1 MQVWRFYSSA
11 LRWRTHCFAAG
22 TRRRPRPVHLVPG
35 SLLGSSLSRT
45 ASQGIAARPRSPQ
58 RRSASRTGHLRFRAG
73 REAERGGA
81 GQPEPGQA
89 ASHPGPA
96 QLKTSTW
103 RVRECLLIPV
113 SHFLTSSCNLK

>member
-22 TRRRPRPVHLVPG
+22 TRRRPRPVRLVPG
-35 SLLGSSLSRT
+35 SLLGSSLENSVTGHRCK
-45 ASQGIAARPRSPQ
+45 PRSPQ

-73 REAERGGA
+73 REAERGAA